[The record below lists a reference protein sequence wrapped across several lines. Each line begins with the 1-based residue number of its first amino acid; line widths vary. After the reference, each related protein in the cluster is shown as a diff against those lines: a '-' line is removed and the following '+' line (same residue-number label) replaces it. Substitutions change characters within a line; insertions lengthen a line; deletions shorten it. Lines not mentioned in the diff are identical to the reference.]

1 MGRTANNLADPG
13 TAQSGLDSL
22 SITGFRGID
31 QLEIPRL
38 GHVALLAGRNG
49 VGKTT
54 VLEALRVYAARGGSA
69 ILREMLSLREELTE
83 LRYGNEDPV
92 YAPAVDRL
100 FHQNGAGGTAIAIGQ
115 IDGDVPTLTIEDV
128 RNLSEVP
135 DEVASRFGAD
145 DFKALRVVFAHTTS
159 FYSWPGVFA
168 SPRGRW
174 GRITQTSDQEETPSR
189 CELLGP
195 GLLGSSRLARLWDKV
210 ALTDAEGLALDAL
223 RLVFGDRIERA
234 AVIGEDVPGSRGY
247 GSHRRVVV
255 KLSDHDHPVPL
266 RSLGDGATRMFGVAL
281 ALANC
286 RDGILLIDEVENG
299 IHYTLQSKFWNV
311 VFRTAH
317 AHNTQVV
324 ATTHSKDC
332 INGFAAAALACP
344 DVDGNLVRLGRRNG
358 KLRAVEYST
367 EELKTAAEQNIEVR

>member
-1 MGRTANNLADPG
+1 MGNSANPILG
-13 TAQSGLDSL
+13 QGSLDSL
-22 SITGFRGID
+22 SITGFRGIN
-31 QLEIPRL
+31 QLDIPRL
-38 GHVALLAGRNG
+38 GRVALLAGRNG

-54 VLEALRVYAARGGSA
+54 VLEALRVYAARGESET
-69 ILREMLSLREELTE
+69 LREMLGLREELTE

-100 FHQNGAGGTAIAIGQ
+100 FHQNGAGGAPIAIGQ
-115 IDGDVPTLTIEDV
+115 IGGDVPTLTIEV

-135 DEVASRFGAD
+135 DEVASHFGAG
-145 DFKALRVVFAHTTS
+145 DFKALQVVFAHTTK
-159 FYSWPGVFA
+159 FYAWPGVFA

-174 GRITQTSDQEETPSR
+174 GRITRTSDQEETPFR

-195 GLLGSSRLARLWDKV
+195 GSLGSSRLARLWDKV

-234 AVIGEDVPGSRGY
+234 AVIGEDVPGSRGH
-247 GSHRRVVV
+247 GSRRRVVV

-286 RDGILLIDEVENG
+286 RDGILLIDEAENG
-299 IHYTLQSKFWNV
+299 IHYSLQRDFWSMIL
-311 VFRTAH
+311 RAAE

-324 ATTHSKDC
+324 ATTHNKDC
-332 INGFAAAALACP
+332 INGFAASALACP
-344 DVDGNLVRLGRRNG
+344 DISGNLIRLDRHQD
-358 KLRAVEYST
+358 KTYAVEYSK
-367 EELKTAAEQNIEVR
+367 EELEVAAEQNIEVR